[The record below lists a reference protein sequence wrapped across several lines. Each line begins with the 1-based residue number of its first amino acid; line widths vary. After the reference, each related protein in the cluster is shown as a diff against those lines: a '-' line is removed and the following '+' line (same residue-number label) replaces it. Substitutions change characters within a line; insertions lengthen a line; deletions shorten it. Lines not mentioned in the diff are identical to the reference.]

1 MRTIKI
7 SNSEILS
14 LLEKGPVTFPKYA
27 TQILNLANQ
36 NAQGT
41 RPAVVGQMSELIK
54 EFKGTKLKDWEE
66 WYLKKHPEAIQK
78 AAEKISEMLEHFKE
92 VMTKID
98 KEMVELWVRDLV
110 IVKTFVGLKFQEAI
124 LKRVADNFKVSYRLA
139 EPEEESQGI
148 DGFIDNIAISIKPHT
163 YLTKKSISEKIDVPI
178 IYYEKIK
185 DGVRV
190 TFDDKLLQ

>member
-1 MRTIKI
+1 MKTIKI

-14 LLEKGPVTFPKYA
+14 LLEQDPVTFPKYA

-41 RPAVVGQMSELIK
+41 RPSVVGQMSELIK

-110 IVKTFVGLKFQEAI
+110 IIKTFVGLKFQEAI
-124 LKRVADNFKVSYRLA
+124 LKRVADNFNVSYRLA

-163 YLTKKSISEKIDVPI
+163 YLTKKSISEKINVPI

-185 DGVRV
+185 DGIRV
-190 TFDDKLLQ
+190 TFDDKLIQ